1 MKLLGKLIDITA
13 RKKPLLTF
21 EIEGTPRGI
30 EKYKDAV
37 LDISLGKHRKK
48 RSLDAN
54 ACLWWCLEQI
64 SAYTNK
70 PKWDCY
76 IEALR
81 SYGKSTYIVIAEE
94 ALEALRKQW
103 REIEVIGDKLT
114 LDETGEPRR
123 MKEVLC
129 YFGSSTYDS
138 KEFSDL
144 INGVTA
150 DMEDL
155 GLEPPLRADIRAM
168 IEDMERKEDGHDKQ
182 A

>member
-1 MKLLGKLIDITA
+1 MKLSGKLIDIVC
-13 RKKPLLTF
+13 RQKPLLTF
-21 EIEGTPRGI
+21 EIEGSPAGI
-30 EKYKDAV
+30 EKYMDAV
-37 LDISLGKHRKK
+37 LDITIAKHRKK

-64 SAYTNK
+64 SAKTNR

-81 SYGKSTYIVIAEE
+81 NYGKSTYIVIDEK
-94 ALEALRKQW
+94 ALEALKRQW
-103 REIEVIGDKLT
+103 REIEVIGDKLA
-114 LDETGEPRR
+114 LDETGEPIR

-144 INGVTA
+144 INGVVA

-168 IEDMERKEDGHDKQ
+168 MEEYDEKRSNG
-182 A
+182 